1 VPLLRLTTP
10 VAVAT
15 VSNIRVVLLLHE
27 RLILSQRAFVELVVW
42 QLPSPVPAS
51 AHRFKYRLAY
61 VTNRRCVIRF
71 DNESGKGDHMHVD
84 GNQLPYVFVSLEQM
98 QDDFWRAVRPRRR
111 GK

>member
-10 VAVAT
+10 FAVAT

-27 RLILSQRAFVELVVW
+27 RMILSQRAFAELVVW
-42 QLPSPVPAS
+42 QLPSPVPGS

-61 VTNRRCVIRF
+61 VTNRRCVIQF

-98 QDDFWRAVRPRRR
+98 QDDFWRTVRHRRR